1 MIVGSFGADPAHPE
15 VYRSG
20 SRVMIRLSADQAG
33 GFRTIE
39 AQLSP
44 GDAEEFAN
52 AVRDVVDA
60 IVAWPSGRPELAL

>member
-1 MIVGSFGADPAHPE
+1 MIIGGFGADPTHPE
-15 VYRSG
+15 VFRSG
-20 SRVMIRLSADQAG
+20 GRVMIRLSVDQPG

-52 AVRDVVDA
+52 AVRDVVDS
-60 IVAWPSGRPELAL
+60 IVAWPSGRPELAP

>member
-1 MIVGSFGADPAHPE
+1 MIISGFGADPAHPE

-20 SRVMIRLSADQAG
+20 SRVMIRLSADKAS
-33 GFRTIE
+33 GFTTLE